1 MNNQSAM
8 PTPERFFSAVN
19 GFVQTSAMRGA
30 IELDIFTAVG
40 EGNTT
45 VQTIAS
51 RCQASER
58 GMRVLCDYLTIQG
71 FLTKENGNYGLAPDA
86 AFFLDRRSPAYLGG
100 ITGFL
105 LQTEMVDAFKDLATT
120 VRQGKTILKDEGTVS
135 EENLIWVD
143 FARAMAP
150 MMMMPAQMIAEIVQV
165 PQDRPIRVLDIAAG
179 HGIFGIT
186 LAQKNPNVEVTA
198 VDWAP
203 VLGVARENAK
213 KFGVDGRYSTIE
225 GSAFDVEFGS
235 GYDLALLTNFLH
247 HFDVATCESLLK
259 KVYSSLN
266 DGGRALTLEFVP
278 NDDRVTPPGPASF
291 AMTMLATT
299 LAGDAYTFAEY
310 DQMFRKS
317 GFSSNEIHP
326 LAPTPESLI
335 ISRK

>member
-1 MNNQSAM
+1 M

-58 GMRVLCDYLTIQG
+58 GIRVLCDYLTIHG

-105 LQTEMVDAFKDLATT
+105 LQPEMVNAFKDLATT

-135 EENLIWVD
+135 EENPIWVD

-165 PQDRPIRVLDIAAG
+165 PQDRPIKVLDIAAG
-179 HGIFGIT
+179 HGVFGIT

-203 VLGVARENAK
+203 VLSVALENAK

-225 GSAFDVEFGS
+225 GSAFDVKFGT
-235 GYDLALLTNFLH
+235 GYDLVLLTNFLH

-278 NDDRVTPPGPASF
+278 NEDRVSPPGAASF

-299 LAGDAYTFAEY
+299 GAGDAYTFSEY
-310 DQMFRKS
+310 DRMFLNA

-326 LAPTPESLI
+326 LAPSPQSLI
-335 ISRK
+335 ISMI

>member
-1 MNNQSAM
+1 MTDQSSM
-8 PTPERFFSAVN
+8 PTPERFFTAVN
-19 GFVQTSAMRGA
+19 GFVQTSAIRGA
-30 IELDIFTAVG
+30 IELELFTAIG

-45 VQTIAS
+45 AAS
-51 RCQASER
+51 LAARCQANER
-58 GMRVLCDYLTIQG
+58 GVRILCDYLTIQG
-71 FLTKENGNYGLAPDA
+71 FLTKDNVNYGLAPDTA
-86 AFFLDRRSPAYLGG
+86 LFLDRRSPAYMGG

-105 LQTEMVDAFKDLATT
+105 LQPEIVDAFKDLATT

-135 EENLIWVD
+135 EENPVWVD
-143 FARAMAP
+143 FARAMMP
-150 MMMMPAQMIAEIVQV
+150 MMMMPAQLIAEIVQV

-247 HFDVATCESLLK
+247 HFDIATCESLLK
-259 KVYSSLN
+259 KVHSSLN

-291 AMTMLATT
+291 AITMLATT

-326 LAPTPESLI
+326 LTPSPESLI
-335 ISRK
+335 ISKK

>member
-310 DQMFRKS
+310 DQMFHKS